1 MAPQTRPGWL
11 EVEQIGDVT
20 VAKFTARYILDE
32 EKVQTVGNQLLSL
45 GEQLAGR
52 RLVLNFGT
60 VERLSSEMLGK
71 LISLQRKVKARGGR
85 LALCGIRPQLYEVFR
100 ILQLPQLLAIYADE
114 EAALQEF

>member
-1 MAPQTRPGWL
+1 
-11 EVEQIGDVT
+11 
-20 VAKFTARYILDE
+20 
-32 EKVQTVGNQLLSL
+32 
-45 GEQLAGR
+45 
-52 RLVLNFGT
+52 
-60 VERLSSEMLGK
+60 MLGK